1 MLYLSDMLVEFSLT
15 CIFHHVWKINYG
27 DQIPR
32 NFTHTPLPH
41 LKLQV
46 EYFENFPQ
54 QQKGMEQ
61 IMICFIKFE
70 LENMKKA

>member
-1 MLYLSDMLVEFSLT
+1 MMVITFLENAVNLD
-15 CIFHHVWKINYG
+15 
-27 DQIPR
+27 

-70 LENMKKA
+70 LEHMKKAWKI